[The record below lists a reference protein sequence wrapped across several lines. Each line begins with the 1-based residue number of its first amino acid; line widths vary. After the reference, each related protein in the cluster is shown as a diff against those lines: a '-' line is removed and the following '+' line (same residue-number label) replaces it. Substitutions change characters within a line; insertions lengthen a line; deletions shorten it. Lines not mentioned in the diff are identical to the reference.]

1 MSSSPI
7 RRTVGKF
14 PASTGLLVKN
24 RDGYVVDILVPN
36 RGADKAAAEPLP
48 ALGTADQL
56 LRYLD
61 FLIYQPVEA
70 VALHGG
76 GVLVNVPEPSRFA
89 VHKLIVSRVRP
100 EVPKR
105 AKDLWQASCLLT
117 VQLRQD
123 KHGLMDAFAEAL
135 ARGPKWVQNVR
146 KGLESLDD
154 DLREELKTALETPGR
169 KIGMK
174 ISL

>member
-1 MSSSPI
+1 
-7 RRTVGKF
+7 
-14 PASTGLLVKN
+14 
-24 RDGYVVDILVPN
+24 
-36 RGADKAAAEPLP
+36 
-48 ALGTADQL
+48 
-56 LRYLD
+56 
-61 FLIYQPVEA
+61 LIYQPVEA

-89 VHKLIVSRVRP
+89 VHKLIVSRVRS

-123 KHGLMDAFAEAL
+123 KHGLIDAFAEAL
-135 ARGPKWVQNVR
+135 ARGPKWIQNVQ
-146 KGLESLDD
+146 KGVESLDA
-154 DLREELKTALETPGR
+154 DLREELRTVLEIQGR
-169 KIGMK
+169 KIGIE